1 MPKSRPGMDFAQAV
15 MHPHRNYEAER
26 TMAEPQVRYRTA
38 GGLDIRR
45 LQPTIGAEITG
56 VDLTQPIAPEA
67 ARDICQALL
76 DHGVIFFRNQPISYA
91 KHVALGRVFGEPAME
106 NIEPDR
112 PELMTLKSDAAN
124 TNPAGGHWH
133 SDGTYLT
140 VAHAI
145 SVLRCVQAAPLGG
158 DTLFADAR
166 AAYEGLPEEVK
177 ARIAPLR
184 ATASMTHIR
193 QVKELKNLDEYTAST
208 VWKDLPDVAEHPVVR
223 VHPDTGQ
230 PVLFVNECHTI
241 AILDLDEA
249 ESVELLD
256 YLSSQFRRPEYQMR
270 WSWRDHDIAVWDN
283 RAVQHYAVRNEA
295 GPRHVER
302 LAIKGTPYIGLSDV
316 RRTAAAAVN

>member
-1 MPKSRPGMDFAQAV
+1 MDFMRAV
-15 MHPHRNYEAER
+15 AHPRPNNEAER
-26 TMAEPQVRYRTA
+26 TMAEPQVRYRTP

-45 LQPTIGAEITG
+45 LQPTIGAEIAG
-56 VDLTQPIAPEA
+56 VDLAGSIAPEIA
-67 ARDICQALL
+67 ADIRQALL
-76 DHGVIFFRNQPISYA
+76 DHGVIFFRDQPISYA
-91 KHVALGRVFGEPAME
+91 NHVALGRVFGEPAME

-140 VAHAI
+140 IAHAI

-166 AAYEGLPEEVK
+166 AAYEGLPDAVK
-177 ARIAPLR
+177 MRIAPLR

-193 QVKELKNLDEYTAST
+193 KVKELKNVDEYTAST
-208 VWKDLPDVAEHPVVR
+208 VWKDLPDIAEHPVVR

-241 AILDLDEA
+241 GILDLEEA
-249 ESVELLD
+249 EGGELLE
-256 YLSSQFRRPEYQMR
+256 YLASQFRRPEYQMR

-283 RAVQHYAVRNEA
+283 RAVQHYAVKNEA

-316 RRTAAAAVN
+316 HRPAAVVVN